1 MLCYP
6 LSCIAIY
13 VMHTKTTPDS
23 HLWAKFVLRF
33 AREGAKPFA
42 PNSFTFR
49 HETKKNGNHFI
60 RLDFFF
66 GKMAMHSSDP
76 SISKPISD
84 VESARTPN
92 ECESLKSCSSKNSK
106 KSQIY
111 WFKVLPREWN
121 LSVSRLYF
129 ITCHFYVTKR

>member
-84 VESARTPN
+84 VESVRTPN
-92 ECESLKSCSSKNSK
+92 ECESLKSCSSENSK
-106 KSQIY
+106 KKSNILVQSVATARVEFVRVKI
-111 WFKVLPREWN
+111 VLHHMPLLCN
-121 LSVSRLYF
+121 
-129 ITCHFYVTKR
+129 